1 MTVVGLVRV
10 TRGYYH
16 CRAGCGGFCPHDAA
30 LRLTDAALS
39 AGAREV
45 VGLAG
50 ALGSFAEAAE
60 KVLPRLAGLRVAE
73 STVERAAERA
83 GADVG
88 RRLAAGETF
97 GPARDWAWQPD
108 ADGRT
113 CAYVSG
119 DSTGVGMQGEH
130 GAAAD
135 GRMAAVAMVYNPG
148 VPGQARYLAG
158 LTGLGEP
165 LRRQGAQVGM
175 DRAERW
181 VAISPQS

>member
-1 MTVVGLVRV
+1 MPDSLIGTHGWASRKSVGNRLAWAGRRTHPRV
-10 TRGYYH
+10 APRRSAVMDLTRDQ
-16 CRAGCGGFCPHDAA
+16 RAEAGGLCPREAA

-97 GPARDWAWQPD
+97 G
-108 ADGRT
+108 
-113 CAYVSG
+113 
-119 DSTGVGMQGEH
+119 
-130 GAAAD
+130 
-135 GRMAAVAMVYNPG
+135 
-148 VPGQARYLAG
+148 
-158 LTGLGEP
+158 
-165 LRRQGAQVGM
+165 
-175 DRAERW
+175 
-181 VAISPQS
+181 